1 MTDTPHLEAL
11 AMRTAAAE
19 ACTDIIK
26 KYDVM
31 KPDGVTYEPMRVQR
45 AAKGM
50 VSIAREDILALPL
63 EADHAALLAEA
74 VKLPEIA
81 ALMDFVNA
89 DRELRM
95 IGILNATEDQMK
107 ILINARQ
114 KAHDTLSAL
123 ETP

>member
-1 MTDTPHLEAL
+1 MTATPHLHAL

-63 EADHAALLAEA
+63 EAGHAALLREA

-81 ALMDFVNA
+81 ALISEVA
-89 DRELRM
+89 KGPM
-95 IGILNATEDQMK
+95 IGEQMTRW
-107 ILINARQ
+107 INRMMNQAR
-114 KAHDTLSAL
+114 AL

>member
-1 MTDTPHLEAL
+1 MTHPLTNAL

-63 EADHAALLAEA
+63 EAGHAALLAEA
-74 VKLPEIA
+74 VRLPEIA
-81 ALMDFVNA
+81 ALIDA
-89 DRELRM
+89 L
-95 IGILNATEDQMK
+95 TEIAAKDDAGDY
-107 ILINARQ
+107 LYHAPGPYARIA
-114 KAHDTLSAL
+114 KSALLAL

>member
-1 MTDTPHLEAL
+1 MTATPHLEAL